1 MQPKFENRNNLDILS
16 KEDATIRDRLD
27 EYTPSIADFRDCY
40 PVPKLESD
48 QAKIDRM
55 KEYWTKQNR
64 LTTADKLE
72 YVIFE
77 NLELGD
83 WFGDYQGD
91 EDIIDYDYEQDPQI
105 NSLAT
110 YKTSEY
116 DDYLNHTDMVVS
128 VCNTMTDN
136 KPLLFGIDVTYNK
149 DDTNL
154 KKKLGWQHKET
165 GLKGFTQLD
174 YLDAHDGAK
183 IKGRI
188 DIMPRLVIGVNPSEV
203 VDLSS
208 ITYRKNNMGG
218 ISEAEEKE
226 GANLETS
233 LRFKIVNQIYTQIE
247 DISDYLE
254 NNTSEDSSELIAEAK
269 DQISKL
275 KKYLKQSNQKAKEN
289 YIKTF
294 GLSGARDFTAEAIL
308 AHSAATYHERNDTQ
322 KPAFSQRASQ
332 KIIDISSKMKS

>member
-1 MQPKFENRNNLDILS
+1 MQPKFENKNQFDDLS
-16 KEDATIRDRLD
+16 REDADIRDRLED
-27 EYTPSIADFRDCY
+27 YTPSIADFEDCY
-40 PVPKLESD
+40 SALKLSSD
-48 QAKIDRM
+48 QAKVNRL
-55 KEYWTKQNR
+55 KESWNKRDN

-83 WFGDYQGD
+83 WFGDYEGD
-91 EDIIDYDYEQDPQI
+91 DDIIDYEYEQDPQI

-110 YKTSEY
+110 FKTSEY
-116 DDYLNHTDMVVS
+116 DDYMNHTDMVVS
-128 VCNTMTDN
+128 VCNSMTDN

-149 DDTNL
+149 DNTNL
-154 KKKLGWQHKET
+154 KKKLGWQHRET

-174 YLDAHDGAK
+174 YLDAYDGAK
-183 IKGRI
+183 VKGKV

-203 VDLSS
+203 IGLSS
-208 ITYRKNNMGG
+208 ITYRKNHTGP
-218 ISEAEEKE
+218 ISDSEEKE
-226 GANLETS
+226 GSRLETS
-233 LRFKIVNQIYTQIE
+233 LRFRIVNQIYTQIE

-254 NNTSEDSSELIAEAK
+254 NTAESSSELIVKAK

-275 KKYLKQSNQKAKEN
+275 KKYLKQSNQKAEKN

-294 GLSGARDFTAEAIL
+294 GLYGARDYTAEAIL
-308 AHSAATYHERNDTQ
+308 AHSAATYNERNDVH

-332 KIIDISSKMKS
+332 KIIDISNKIKP